1 MVSLWALKNKCC
13 PVQFWIGLDLHL
25 FLSFAREYSTFIFK
39 RLFPNLFVT
48 MKNIKQQTLSNFLF
62 ASSFC
67 RGKKYWEFILKKEFM
82 GVELQIPPMRTCGPR
97 TYTKRVSR
105 NFILI
110 VLHDHVVTGK
120 KSNHISQLLVFFNVY
135 IISY

>member
-62 ASSFC
+62 ASSFLQ
-67 RGKKYWEFILKKEFM
+67 RKKILGIYF
-82 GVELQIPPMRTCGPR
+82 
-97 TYTKRVSR
+97 
-105 NFILI
+105 
-110 VLHDHVVTGK
+110 K
-120 KSNHISQLLVFFNVY
+120 KSIYGGGIANCTQENVWSKNIHKKGFKELYFDCNTWSRCHRKKIKPY
-135 IISY
+135 IPASSFL

>member
-48 MKNIKQQTLSNFLF
+48 MKNIKQTLSNFLF
-62 ASSFC
+62 ASSFLQ
-67 RGKKYWEFILKKEFM
+67 RKKILGIYFKKRIYGGGIANCTQENVWSKNIHKKGFK
-82 GVELQIPPMRTCGPR
+82 ELYFDCNTW
-97 TYTKRVSR
+97 SR
-105 NFILI
+105 C
-110 VLHDHVVTGK
+110 HRK
-120 KSNHISQLLVFFNVY
+120 KIKPYFPASSFL
-135 IISY
+135 